1 MICKK
6 SEILG
11 IIYNEIKKE
20 VNKVRVSSVIPSYAA
35 VGAFLG
41 YAVGSNS
48 GHSLYGIIGGC
59 ILGGVFG
66 AIAIHFKTK
75 DKE

>member
-1 MICKK
+1 M
-6 SEILG
+6 
-11 IIYNEIKKE
+11 
-20 VNKVRVSSVIPSYAA
+20 RVSSVIPSYAA